1 MHCSIFK
8 KTALLQGNHCAC
20 RSAKRLLYPNKNP
33 YFTLNKR
40 IFSVCSTVTNLL
52 QAAIFLLFFT
62 KIKLDKVGL
71 KVVVT
76 ECSWHKI
83 GLGAGRSTSI
93 QWPPQFNGHML
104 TTKSQGGYMT
114 FLSFCFLT

>member
-1 MHCSIFK
+1 MFK

-33 YFTLNKR
+33 YFTLNQR

-62 KIKLDKVGL
+62 KIKSDKVGL
-71 KVVVT
+71 KVVGT

-83 GLGAGRSTSI
+83 GLGASRSTSI
-93 QWPPQFNGHML
+93 QWPAPAHVNHKIPKRLYDLLKFLFSDLRNGD
-104 TTKSQGGYMT
+104 
-114 FLSFCFLT
+114 